1 MEALLKQWD
10 GEEVIIRFDKPTGAW
25 IIIAIH
31 NTRRGIATGG
41 TRMKHYPSLKTA
53 VQDALKLAES
63 MSFKYAVADFPRG
76 GGKAVIHLP
85 EGFADQQ
92 RPELFRRY
100 GSLVCQLG
108 GLFETG
114 PDVGTTT
121 EDMDIIAET
130 GDPYIFCR
138 TPQKGGAGDSGPAT
152 ALGVFSGM
160 QAVCKHLFGKA
171 SLEKKRILVQGAGS
185 VGRPLIELL
194 LGAGADVLFSDVDDQ
209 TVKQLRDKK
218 DLKFITPDTIFETP
232 CDIFAPCA
240 LGGILNKDTIP
251 RLKCLAVAGAANNQ
265 LAEPADA
272 ERLWGRQIL
281 DAPDYAINIGG
292 AMAIIGIEAMGWS
305 RKKADENV
313 SSVQQTLEYIFAT
326 AKAEGINTDAAARR
340 IARSRLPEDED

>member
-1 MEALLKQWD
+1 METLLKQWD
-10 GEEVIIRFDKPTGAW
+10 GEEVIIRFDKPSGAW

-31 NTRRGIATGG
+31 NTRRGTATGG
-41 TRMKHYPSLKTA
+41 TRMKPYPGLKAA

-63 MSFKYAVADFPRG
+63 MSLKYAVADFPRG

-85 EGFADQQ
+85 ENFTNEQ
-92 RPELFRRY
+92 RPELLRRY
-100 GSLVCQLG
+100 GDLVCQLG

-121 EDMDIIAET
+121 EDMDIISET

-138 TPQKGGAGDSGPAT
+138 TPEKGGAGDSGPAT

-160 QAVCKHLFGKA
+160 RAVCKHLFGRA
-171 SLEKKRILVQGAGS
+171 SLEKKRVLVQGAGS

-194 LGAGADVLFSDVDDQ
+194 LASGADVLFSDSDDR
-209 TVKQLRDKK
+209 TAKKLRDKK
-218 DLKFITPDTIFETP
+218 DLKFIPPDRIFETP

-240 LGGILNKDTIP
+240 LGGVLNKDTIP

-281 DAPDYAINIGG
+281 YAPDYAINIGG
-292 AMAIIGIEAMGWS
+292 AMAIIGIESMGWS
-305 RKKADENV
+305 RKEADDKV
-313 SSVQQTLEYIFAT
+313 SSVQQTLEHIFAT
-326 AKAEGINTDAAARR
+326 AKTEGINTDIAARR
-340 IARSRLPEDED
+340 IARSRLFEE